1 MLPHIKYIMKEP
13 AVASA
18 CASCRRKWI
27 ELEDL
32 FALVDTAIVD
42 EPPIS
47 IRDGGFIKEGY
58 HEEVDRLRHAK
69 TEGKTWLA
77 KLEAEEREKTGIKN
91 R

>member
-1 MLPHIKYIMKEP
+1 MD
-13 AVASA
+13 
-18 CASCRRKWI
+18 

-69 TEGKTWLA
+69 TEGKSWLA
-77 KLEAEEREKTGIKN
+77 EAGGQRNGKRPASRTMKVKYNKVFGYYLEVTN
-91 R
+91 SL